1 MYVGLSEGITEV
13 VRDDTVALGFLDKV
27 HDTEYKALPFANG
40 R

>member
-27 HDTEYKALPFANG
+27 HDLKEIAGKL
-40 R
+40 